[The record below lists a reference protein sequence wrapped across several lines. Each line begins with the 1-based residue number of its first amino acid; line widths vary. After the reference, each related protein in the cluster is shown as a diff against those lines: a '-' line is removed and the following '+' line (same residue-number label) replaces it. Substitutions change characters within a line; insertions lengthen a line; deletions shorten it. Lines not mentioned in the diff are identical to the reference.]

1 MDSSFKNPFANEK
14 NKKSFAGSFV
24 SDNSNTD
31 PNKFSFAVRPSTVL
45 GLVQDCGKLFKSRM
59 DMMKHNIVHLVK
71 KPQFSDGLDSRKAAK
86 KPQYSGAAIL
96 PVSKPIYWCSVEG
109 CELAYESEEELNEHL
124 ASSHM
129 EFTQQPAES
138 SSHMEVEQEAQEEQ
152 PSAPVQEEQKED
164 MDEMLKLA
172 IVENHL
178 LRERLKQN
186 QQTAL
191 LYQQYLA
198 QCQKAQQNQ

>member
-1 MDSSFKNPFANEK
+1 MDSTFKNPFANDK

-24 SDNSNTD
+24 SDNSNAD

-59 DMMKHNIVHLVK
+59 DMMKHNIVTLVK
-71 KPQFSDGLDSRKAAK
+71 KPQDGLDNRKTK

-96 PVSKPIYWCSVEG
+96 PVSKQMYFCSVEG
-109 CELAYESEEELNEHL
+109 CEEACESEEELNEHL

-129 EFTQQPAES
+129 EFTQAPES

-152 PSAPVQEEQKED
+152 QSPTLVQEEKED

-178 LRERLKQN
+178 LKERLKQN

-198 QCQKAQQNQ
+198 QCQKAQQNH